1 MGLFKEVKKP
11 VIKTTFSSAS
21 EISPLRPLFVA
32 KSAPCA
38 SNCPNGNQIRDLLV
52 MIAQA
57 KDYGLSTEQA
67 FERAWNRIV
76 ERNPFPATTAR
87 VCPHFCEAACNRSAK
102 DGAVA
107 FHAIERMLGDFGI
120 ARNLRLPCIPGDMRT
135 EKVAV
140 VGAGP
145 AGLSCAYQ
153 LARRGYGVTIFE
165 SFALPGGML
174 RYGIPPSRLQR
185 EILDAEIERIL
196 DLGIELRCNCRIGT
210 DASLEQLR
218 RQYDAVFL
226 GTGAWQGV
234 ALSVPG
240 ENARNVIGALDF
252 LRRFNGGEKIEIGK
266 TVVIVGAGPTSIDV
280 ACACKRLGAQV
291 TLIGAEITAV
301 DWQIA
306 ALRNEGMRIEAP
318 AVPQAILLKDGC
330 ATGVRCTRLPA
341 EAASQATPP
350 ESWPSSAS
358 LEFDLEASLV
368 IVAANRETD
377 LRGFEMISNGNSWF
391 RTDDWGQMPEGV
403 FAGGDNTGL
412 GSVTHA
418 IAKGRVAAEAIDCQF
433 RGLKPGKAAPA
444 PVITPEKMK
453 LEWYQPAP
461 RQLETEAE
469 EHHLEVT
476 HEIGWSED
484 AIANEAKRCMS
495 CGMCMDCE
503 TCWMYCT
510 PNCFVR
516 LPKGEHCRVKLEL
529 CNGCK
534 KCAEA
539 CPTGYIELV

>member
-11 VIKTTFSSAS
+11 VIKTTLASAG

-57 KDYGLSTEQA
+57 KDYGLTTEQA
-67 FERAWNRIV
+67 FERAWTRIA

-87 VCPHFCEAACNRSAK
+87 VCPHFCETSCNRGAK

-120 ARNLRLPCIPGDMRT
+120 AQNLKLPCIADETRK

-165 SFALPGGML
+165 DFALPGGML
-174 RYGIPPSRLQR
+174 RYGIPASRLQR
-185 EILDAEIERIL
+185 HILDAEIGRIL
-196 DLGIELRCNCRIGT
+196 ALGIKLRCNCRVGT
-210 DASLEQLR
+210 DISLEQLR
-218 RQYDAVFL
+218 RQFDAVFV
-226 GTGAWQGV
+226 GSGAWQGIP
-234 ALSVPG
+234 LSVPG

-252 LRRFNGGEKIEIGK
+252 LRRFNEGEKIEIGK
-266 TVVIVGAGPTSIDV
+266 TVLIIGAGPTSIDV
-280 ACACKRLGAQV
+280 ACACKRLGAEV
-291 TLIGAEITAV
+291 TLIGAEITAA

-306 ALRNEGMRIEAP
+306 ALRNDSVRIETP
-318 AVPQAILLKDGC
+318 AVPKAILLEDGC
-330 ATGVRCTRLPA
+330 ATGVRCSRLSA
-341 EAASQATPP
+341 GAAGEAMSS
-350 ESWPSSAS
+350 ESPSSAS
-358 LEFDLEASLV
+358 PDFDLETSFV
-368 IVAANRETD
+368 IVAANRESD
-377 LRGFEMISNGNSWF
+377 RRGFETISNGTRWF
-391 RTDDWGQMPEGV
+391 HTDDWGQTPEGV

-418 IAKGRVAAEAIDCQF
+418 IAKGRVAAEAIVCQF
-433 RGLKPGKAAPA
+433 RGVTPEKPA
-444 PVITPEKMK
+444 PVPVITSEKMR

-461 RQLETEAE
+461 RRLETEADE
-469 EHHLEVT
+469 RHLEVT
-476 HEIGWSED
+476 HELGWSDD
-484 AIANEAKRCMS
+484 AIENEAKRCLS

-516 LPKGEHCRVKLEL
+516 LPKGEHCRIKLEV

-534 KCAEA
+534 KCAES